1 MYEMYFTVI
10 GFQLKLTKVYKGYV
24 YKCDKFKWEGQ
35 VRLTKIHNNSDWM
48 LPYLIFS
55 CCALFELSIML
66 NRIRL
71 GFRIKGF
78 MGVLTEI
85 TWI

>member
-1 MYEMYFTVI
+1 MYFTAF

-24 YKCDKFKWEGQ
+24 YKCDKFKCKEQ
-35 VRLTKIHNNSDWM
+35 VRLTKIHNNQDWM
-48 LPYLIFS
+48 LPCLIFS

-66 NRIRL
+66 NRICL

-85 TWI
+85 T